1 MPRVMVVIP
10 SQNGE
15 VVIGTA
21 YESTLYPSMGN
32 QDLLVADDAGRDDE
46 GLILGPLSLKARVT
60 RIPQGYTQAARNR
73 ASDSDNLGALG
84 MGDTWWPQG
93 SARQADWRGPRESAP
108 KRWPAR
114 RKPVCSG
121 RCAQGD
127 S

>member
-1 MPRVMVVIP
+1 MPRVRVVYP

-32 QDLLVADDAGRDDE
+32 QDLLVADDAGRDDD
-46 GLILGPLSLKARVT
+46 GLILGPLGLKARVT
-60 RIPQGYTQAARNR
+60 RVPQGYAQAARNR

-84 MGDTWWPQG
+84 LGDTWWPRG
-93 SARQADWRGPRESAP
+93 SGRQADWRGPRESAP
-108 KRWPAR
+108 KRWPGR

-121 RCAQGD
+121 RCAEGD